1 MTLTD
6 VLKDFA
12 YLSVLLLI
20 GFELRKRITLFQRYF
35 IPTSLIAGTIGMF
48 FSPSWLGEVSPVYIP
63 FSSGIGQWSGVLVIV
78 VCATM
83 FLSLEL
89 NQVGRDGM
97 ATTFLAGAA
106 HQGQMVVGL
115 GIAALFG
122 VLGSTLPYQFG
133 YMGVWGFYAG
143 HGNATTVGN
152 IIQDAGLWNDAVG
165 VGVTFATIG
174 ILCGVILGMVIINMG
189 AKRGLTHVKMS
200 FADMDEGERTGYIRP
215 ENRVSVGNGVTNVS
229 SLDPLAFQLAI
240 VGVVV
245 VIGIVVRTLLMKI
258 HPIMSNFPLVGAVL
272 VSSMINGVWLHCGSI
287 YEKNPN
293 DPRPFN
299 STMVIDPRGNLA
311 AKYHKIHPFDV
322 VIPNGPVNRE
332 SERIC
337 PGDEIVTV
345 DTGEVGHLGLSIC
358 YDMRFAEMYR
368 IMALEGAQILL
379 MPADFTMPTGK
390 DHWET
395 ILRTRAIENGCYVVA
410 PAQYGVKPKF
420 QAYANSLVVDP
431 WGNVIA
437 RASNHPQVITAEID
451 LDYLQQV
458 RRQIFTLENRRPDV
472 YSLLRTKQ

>member
-20 GFELRKRITLFQRYF
+20 GFELRKRITRFQRYF

-272 VSSMINGVWLHCGSI
+272 VSSMIIG
-287 YEKNPN
+287 
-293 DPRPFN
+293 F
-299 STMVIDPRGNLA
+299 VINKTTLR
-311 AKYHKIHPFDV
+311 
-322 VIPNGPVNRE
+322 
-332 SERIC
+332 ERI
-337 PGDEIVTV
+337 DRKLMNRI
-345 DTGEVGHLGLSIC
+345 TGTALEYMITAAIATTSRQVFVSYALPLVLISIC
-358 YDMRFAEMYR
+358 MVLVNLFVCFVLGKRWLQDNPFETGVGLFG
-368 IMALEGAQILL
+368 MACGVLATGLMLVKVVDPDNETTASTCISTSSTLGYAWQIPYMVVGSL
-379 MPADFTMPTGK
+379 MIFTMPTITTVISVALLLFFLIGG
-390 DHWET
+390 E
-395 ILRTRAIENGCYVVA
+395 ILFGRNR
-410 PAQYGVKPKF
+410 KK
-420 QAYANSLVVDP
+420 
-431 WGNVIA
+431 
-437 RASNHPQVITAEID
+437 ASV
-451 LDYLQQV
+451 
-458 RRQIFTLENRRPDV
+458 
-472 YSLLRTKQ
+472 

>member
-1 MTLTD
+1 
-6 VLKDFA
+6 
-12 YLSVLLLI
+12 
-20 GFELRKRITLFQRYF
+20 
-35 IPTSLIAGTIGMF
+35 MF

-272 VSSMINGVWLHCGSI
+272 VSSMIIG
-287 YEKNPN
+287 
-293 DPRPFN
+293 F
-299 STMVIDPRGNLA
+299 VIN
-311 AKYHKIHPFDV
+311 K
-322 VIPNGPVNRE
+322 
-332 SERIC
+332 
-337 PGDEIVTV
+337 T
-345 DTGEVGHLGLSIC
+345 
-358 YDMRFAEMYR
+358 
-368 IMALEGAQILL
+368 
-379 MPADFTMPTGK
+379 
-390 DHWET
+390 
-395 ILRTRAIENGCYVVA
+395 
-410 PAQYGVKPKF
+410 
-420 QAYANSLVVDP
+420 
-431 WGNVIA
+431 
-437 RASNHPQVITAEID
+437 
-451 LDYLQQV
+451 
-458 RRQIFTLENRRPDV
+458 TL
-472 YSLLRTKQ
+472 

>member
-6 VLKDFA
+6 VLTDFA

-20 GFELRKRITLFQRYF
+20 GFELRKRITILQRYF

-48 FSPSWLGEVSPVYIP
+48 FSESWLGEVTPVYIP

-97 ATTFLAGAA
+97 ATTFMAGVA
-106 HQGQMVVGL
+106 HQGQLAVGL

-122 VLGSTLPYQFG
+122 LLGSTLPYQFG

-152 IIQDAGLWNDAVG
+152 IIQDAGLWDDAVG

-215 ENRVSVGNGVTNVS
+215 EKRVSVGNGVTNVS

-240 VGVVV
+240 VGAVVV
-245 VIGIVVRTLLMKI
+245 VGIIVRALLMKI
-258 HPIMSNFPLVGAVL
+258 HPVMANFPLVGAVL
-272 VSSMINGVWLHCGSI
+272 VSSMIVGFIINKTSL
-287 YEKNPN
+287 K
-293 DPRPFN
+293 
-299 STMVIDPRGNLA
+299 
-311 AKYHKIHPFDV
+311 
-322 VIPNGPVNRE
+322 
-332 SERIC
+332 ERI
-337 PGDEIVTV
+337 DRKLMSRI
-345 DTGEVGHLGLSIC
+345 TGT
-358 YDMRFAEMYR
+358 
-368 IMALEGAQILL
+368 ALEYMITAAIATTSRQIFVDYALPLVAISFAMVLVNLFVCFVLGKRWLRDNPFETGVGLFGMACGVLATGL
-379 MPADFTMPTGK
+379 MLVKVMDPDNETTASTCISTSSTLGYAWQIPYMVVGSLMIFTMPTIT
-390 DHWET
+390 T
-395 ILRTRAIENGCYVVA
+395 IISVA
-410 PAQYGVKPKF
+410 LLLFFLIGGEILFGRKRKK
-420 QAYANSLVVDP
+420 
-431 WGNVIA
+431 
-437 RASNHPQVITAEID
+437 ASA
-451 LDYLQQV
+451 
-458 RRQIFTLENRRPDV
+458 
-472 YSLLRTKQ
+472 